1 MKRVAGLAA
10 VVLIAVVSL
19 VAPRATAN
27 IIDGTDDRDSLLT
40 LGPELGLRGDEINRI
55 RRVSGYVGCFLPSPS
70 LGSAALF
77 LTNRQIV
84 TAAHVFFESNG
95 TLRSKCFFK
104 NQTDDPV
111 MVDLLLD
118 PRNARFGA
126 NPPKPGSNTDFA
138 VVRLAAP
145 IPGAEPFPVAPGVPV
160 KAGDRLIV
168 VTAHPAGMERE
179 VDNSIPVVQPCKIRR
194 VPVSTGITSFFRTD
208 CDATGS
214 SSGGMNLSRV
224 GGELVF
230 RGVTITTGLWREPSM
245 KGAPYN
251 EKAGSVTTALG
262 VDAAILEAGK
272 ALRFAMLPGGPIT
285 TLVPSCPSSLR

>member
-1 MKRVAGLAA
+1 MKRPAALFAGLLGLAA
-10 VVLIAVVSL
+10 AAL
-19 VAPRATAN
+19 APAATAN

-40 LGPELGLRGDEINRI
+40 LGPELGLRADEINRI

-70 LGSAALF
+70 LGTGALF
-77 LTNRQIV
+77 LTNGQIL
-84 TAAHVFFESNG
+84 TAAHVFFEPSG
-95 TLRSKCFFK
+95 TKRTKCFFK

-111 MVDLLLD
+111 MVDLLVD
-118 PRNARFGA
+118 PKNARFGGS
-126 NPPKPGSNTDFA
+126 PPKAGSNSDFA
-138 VVRLAAP
+138 VVRLAEP
-145 IPGAEPFPVAPGVPV
+145 IDGAEPFPVAPEVPV

-168 VTAHPAGMERE
+168 VTAHPAGMERA
-179 VDNSIPVVQPCKIRR
+179 VDNGVPVVQACKIRR
-194 VPVSTGITSFFRTD
+194 VPASTGITSFYRTD

-262 VDAAILEAGK
+262 TDAAILEAGK
-272 ALRFAMLPGGPIT
+272 ALAAMERF
-285 TLVPSCPSSLR
+285 